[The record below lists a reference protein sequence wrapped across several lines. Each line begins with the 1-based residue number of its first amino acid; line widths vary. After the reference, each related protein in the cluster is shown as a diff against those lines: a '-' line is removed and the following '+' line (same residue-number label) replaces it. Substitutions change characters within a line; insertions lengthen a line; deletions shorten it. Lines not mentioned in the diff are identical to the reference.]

1 MDVFLVYAGLLILL
15 AGIILIVKPLPVLRL
30 RPRTPGSLVLGAGL
44 LLALCGA
51 LFPAPL
57 IRTGGMG
64 THLDYFVPVYQFY
77 EFHTLLVRASPERI
91 FQAAKAVTPDEIL
104 FFRTLTWLRSPRF
117 SQGDRHTVLDAPP
130 GTPILETAIGSD
142 FLLLAEEP
150 GRELVLGT
158 VLGDNPLET
167 GGNLTPEDF
176 MLLVRP
182 GYSKVAINFH
192 VQETAAGLCRV
203 TTETRIFCTDS
214 SARTRFGVYWRLIYP
229 GSAIIR
235 RMWLRAVKRRAEG
248 V

>member
-15 AGIILIVKPLPVLRL
+15 AGIILIVKPLHVGGV
-30 RPRTPGSLVLGAGL
+30 RTRKPGSLVLGAGL

-57 IRTGGMG
+57 IRTGSMG
-64 THLDYFVPVYQFY
+64 THLDYFVPVYQYY
-77 EFHTLLVRASPERI
+77 EFHSLLVRASPERI
-91 FQAAKAVTPDEIL
+91 FQAVKAVTPDEIL

-117 SQGDRHTVLDAPP
+117 SQGDRHTVFDAPP
-130 GTPILETAIGSD
+130 GTPILETATGSD

-150 GRELVLGT
+150 GREVVLGT
-158 VLGDNPLET
+158 VVGDSPLGT
-167 GGNLTPEDF
+167 GKPTPEDF

-182 GYSKVAINFH
+182 GYSKAAINFH
-192 VQETAAGLCRV
+192 IQETAAGLCRV

-229 GSAIIR
+229 GSDIIR
-235 RMWLRAVKRRAEG
+235 RMWLRAIKRRAEG